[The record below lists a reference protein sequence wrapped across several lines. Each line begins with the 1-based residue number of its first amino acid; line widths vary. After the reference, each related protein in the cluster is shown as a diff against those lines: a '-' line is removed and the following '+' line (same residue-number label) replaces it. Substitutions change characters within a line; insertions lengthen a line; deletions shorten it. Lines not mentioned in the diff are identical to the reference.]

1 MKTESVLCYVLI
13 LLTVSP
19 CLNASEDGTF
29 TNVNLYSR
37 ERSIFPRMAVDP
49 ASGTVL
55 IIWSNEDVSN
65 RNSRGV
71 LKALISI
78 KKDGSWKL
86 NKARRIVSGGTNAA
100 IAFNNFGEDFLIVWD
115 TKPPLDYQASKIKGQ
130 LFNLKGRKSSG
141 IISYDDLGLVN
152 LFPNVVYN
160 KNDNNFLLVWM
171 RSSLWHYQDS
181 SCGLMSAIL
190 DANGEQSS
198 QTKKIRELT
207 CFENYVYYDVALCGT
222 FNSKSNR
229 SIFVVVEEDPVSTSK
244 YYERYFIYKFDR
256 NGNLFG
262 RDCLTPVALESDRC
276 SYYASISEQNKS
288 NKAFHFIA
296 WAGNGRLTVR
306 ELTRKGKLKGLNM
319 GIGGLNEP
327 LSTAIAYS
335 AEYDLYFLINDGG
348 NGLKGRF
355 LNTSGEI
362 VGGLHII
369 SKNKES
375 FAPAVAWNPVLG
387 EFLVVWAEIKPS
399 GSRTLKL
406 SSLPPPTK

>member
-1 MKTESVLCYVLI
+1 MKTESVLYYVLI
-13 LLTVSP
+13 LLTVSH
-19 CLNASEDGTF
+19 CINASEDGTF

-78 KKDGSWKL
+78 RKDGSWKL

-100 IAFNNFGEDFLIVWD
+100 IAFNSFERNFLIVWD
-115 TKPPLDYQASKIKGQ
+115 TKPPADYKEGKIKGQ
-130 LFNLKGRKSSG
+130 FFNLKGKKSSG
-141 IISYDDLGLVN
+141 IISYDDLGLIN
-152 LFPNVVYN
+152 LYPNVVYN
-160 KNDNNFLLVWM
+160 KTDNNFLLVWV
-171 RSSLWHYQDS
+171 RAPLLWAHLS
-181 SCGLMSAIL
+181 KCGLMAAIL
-190 DANGEQSS
+190 DSNGEQHSL
-198 QTKKIRELT
+198 TKSIKDMTR
-207 CFENYVYYDVALCGT
+207 FDNFVYYDVALCGT
-222 FNSKSNR
+222 FNSKSDR
-229 SIFVVVEEDPVSTSK
+229 SIFVVAEEDPVSTSK
-244 YYERYFIYKFDR
+244 YYERYFVYKFDR

-288 NKAFHFIA
+288 SKAFHFIA

-306 ELTRKGKLKGLNM
+306 ELTRKGKLKGLNL

-335 AEYDLYFLINDGG
+335 SEYDLYFLLSDGG
-348 NGLKGRF
+348 NGLEGRF
-355 LNTSGEI
+355 LNTSGELL
-362 VGGLHII
+362 GGLHII
-369 SKNKES
+369 SKNKNS

-399 GSRTLKL
+399 GSRVLIL
-406 SSLPPPTK
+406 SSLPPPTN